1 MEMQEKRLI
10 LRNEVVAYMKPKKID
25 SETFEDKYY
34 LLEGF
39 TELNETANIQEY
51 TRKYV
56 NEASERTNATGMNK
70 QYSFNLDFYDG
81 DIVHA
86 DIKNMYDKEKLGS
99 DTEREF
105 LSVETYKEIKFTD
118 NVTRTEKTG
127 KKASMRKYSIIISD
141 RSGDQALTYSG
152 TCNSAGKTIDG
163 VATSDDNWQTVTF
176 TPIENITINNGTD
189 TENQNTI
196 L

>member
-1 MEMQEKRLI
+1 MEAKEKRLI
-10 LRNEVVAYMKPKKID
+10 LRSEVVAYMKPKKID
-25 SETFEDKYY
+25 SGTFEDKYY

-39 TELNETANIQEY
+39 TELSETANIQEY

-56 NEASERTNATGMNK
+56 NESSERTNATGMNK
-70 QYSFNLDFYDG
+70 QSSFNLDFYDG

-86 DIKNMYDKEKLGS
+86 DIKNMYDKEELGS

-127 KKASMRKYSIIISD
+127 KRASMRKYNIIISD

-152 TCNSAGKTIDG
+152 TFNSVGKVVEG

-176 TPIENITINNGTD
+176 TPIENITISNGTD
-189 TENQNTI
+189 TANQNTI